1 MQKMKRHGLWM
12 EILIGGDGDVGDK
25 DDAEVEDEQTWVV
38 DWWQLSIGGCGSVW
52 KLLIGDQKTFIAF
65 VSV

>member
-1 MQKMKRHGLWM
+1 MQQMKRQGLWM

-25 DDAEVEDEQTWVV
+25 DDADVEDEQTWVV